1 MIYTMGCGNPAGCI
15 LTVGMRYERTV
26 RCTSGRGTAGLAYC
40 VPLGLLLILSRRKV
54 VIPIRWSPSHHY
66 PMAFSHVRAAAG
78 YALALIAVALPQAR
92 AVGQVPL
99 TGVEQARRDSV
110 RRPYTGADIA
120 FMSGM
125 IGHHA
130 QAVKMAGWAES
141 HSASRSLQIFCG
153 RVAMAQT
160 AEIGLMQAWLKD
172 RNQPVPEADAR
183 GMKMNMGGGV
193 EHFMMMPGMLTE
205 AQMAQLDSARG
216 LEFDRLFLTFMIQH
230 HRGAITMV
238 DTLFNTPG
246 AGQDEIVFKFANDV
260 QADQSTEIDRMEQM
274 LAALPSAKSGSDRRR

>member
-1 MIYTMGCGNPAGCI
+1 
-15 LTVGMRYERTV
+15 
-26 RCTSGRGTAGLAYC
+26 
-40 VPLGLLLILSRRKV
+40 
-54 VIPIRWSPSHHY
+54 
-66 PMAFSHVRAAAG
+66 MAVSLFRAAVG
-78 YALALIAVALPQAR
+78 TTLALIAVALPAQRAAGQA
-92 AVGQVPL
+92 PM

-110 RRPYTGADIA
+110 RRPYTAADIS

-130 QAVKMAGWAES
+130 QAVKMARWAES
-141 HSASRSLQIFCG
+141 HGASKSLQVFCG
-153 RVAMAQT
+153 RIAMAQT
-160 AEIGLMQAWLKD
+160 AEIGLMQDWLKD
-172 RNQPVPEADAR
+172 RSQAVPEPDAR
-183 GMKMNMGGGV
+183 GMKMNMGGM
-193 EHFMMMPGMLTE
+193 EHFMMMPGMLSD

-216 LEFDRLFLTFMIQH
+216 AAFDRLFLTFMIQH

-274 LAALPSAKSGSDRRR
+274 LAALASTSPASDDRR